1 MKRIWTFALAGLLVS
16 LILATLISPFASSSP
31 DGLEKVALDKR
42 FLAQSEGKTVW
53 KLPLIA
59 DYLMPGIKNEA
70 LATGLAGLAGT
81 LLVFGTALGI
91 GRLISKRSRK
101 SS

>member
-1 MKRIWTFALAGLLVS
+1 MNRIWTFALAGLLVS

-42 FLAQSEGKTVW
+42 FLVRSEGKTVW
-53 KLPLIA
+53 KLSLIA

-70 LATGLAGLAGT
+70 FATGLAGLAGT